1 MKSYYKKYSN
11 QFKLISSILILLILS
26 SCEMLE
32 PEENFSIIV
41 QNEDLPSL
49 SVRFGESSDF
59 NLSSSE
65 GSIIDLILES
75 NSETTTTIKIY
86 ATVNEVDGA
95 AYEVSTV
102 ESIPA
107 EITLDIQDIRA
118 GVGEETN
125 LENGDIIFLKFRGEV
140 GGEDLQ
146 FNGTAVSSNIIC
158 NSMISTPEDT
168 WHGEATADNGGSFPA
183 TASAEDVK
191 IIPLENDQYLI
202 SDISAGWFEAIGFR
216 DVQEGIYADNCN
228 ELTWIGT
235 GENFQFNFADPE
247 IQGNYDPI
255 TETLTIYWYEPGND
269 FRGESTFTKN

>member
-1 MKSYYKKYSN
+1 MKLRGRF
-11 QFKLISSILILLILS
+11 QFLIVVLSSLLMS
-26 SCEMLE
+26 SCELLE
-32 PEENFSIIV
+32 LEEKFAVKSDIEN
-41 QNEDLPSL
+41 LPSMD
-49 SVRFGESSDF
+49 VRFGESSNF
-59 NLSSSE
+59 NLSSAQ
-65 GSIIDLILES
+65 GAFVDLIFESNNEFDGTIEIYAAINTTEGTPYLVSSLES
-75 NSETTTTIKIY
+75 L
-86 ATVNEVDGA
+86 
-95 AYEVSTV
+95 
-102 ESIPA
+102 PA
-107 EITLDIQDIRA
+107 EIKLDIENIKTAVSDAEISID
-118 GVGEETN
+118 
-125 LENGDIIFLKFRGEV
+125 NGDVIYFTFKGNFDSQQV
-140 GGEDLQ
+140 Q
-146 FNGTAVSSNIIC
+146 FNGTAKSSSIIC